1 MKREKK
7 YFKFTY
13 IQCGKSAS
21 KFTYILLKLGKCGD
35 KDAISIDQKMITNN
49 ESLLIHLL
57 FQNEKELG
65 FQHGFSTETS

>member
-13 IQCGKSAS
+13 IQCGKNAS

-57 FQNEKELG
+57 F
-65 FQHGFSTETS
+65 